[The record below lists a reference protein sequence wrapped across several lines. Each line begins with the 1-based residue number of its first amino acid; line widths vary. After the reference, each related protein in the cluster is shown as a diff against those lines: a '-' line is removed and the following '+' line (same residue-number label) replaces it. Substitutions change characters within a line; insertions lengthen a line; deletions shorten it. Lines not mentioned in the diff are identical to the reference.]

1 MPGDSYS
8 MAGESKS
15 FLEYSRYSIASCTS
29 IAQSKFA
36 ARDLDYLWSKW
47 MYTKSH
53 FASLSLSLLLCRC
66 PCRLVLLASLTIMHI
81 YPFIIKHFPCC
92 WSRIQTFISYIFFS
106 SVSLHCNVFARVR
119 AQITHACL
127 PGRTRLSSQ
136 FAFLVIFKW
145 KSTYKTVCCRSV
157 FALCCCDCVVHACSD
172 CNYLALFCIIFFF
185 SLFCCAFETRFDRI
199 NHDVFLDNF
208 SWS

>member
-92 WSRIQTFISYIFFS
+92 WSRIQTFISYIFFFCF
-106 SVSLHCNVFARVR
+106 SVLQCICARSR
-119 AQITHACL
+119 TDHTCL
-127 PGRTRLSSQ
+127 PAWPHTAQLT
-136 FAFLVIFKW
+136 I
-145 KSTYKTVCCRSV
+145 
-157 FALCCCDCVVHACSD
+157 CVS
-172 CNYLALFCIIFFF
+172 CNFQMKIYL
-185 SLFCCAFETRFDRI
+185 
-199 NHDVFLDNF
+199 
-208 SWS
+208 

>member
-1 MPGDSYS
+1 MNVH
-8 MAGESKS
+8 EIS
-15 FLEYSRYSIASCTS
+15 FCFS
-29 IAQSKFA
+29 F
-36 ARDLDYLWSKW
+36 
-47 MYTKSH
+47 
-53 FASLSLSLLLCRC
+53 SLSLALPLPVSSRSIGLSHDYAYLSIYNKAFSMLLV
-66 PCRLVLLASLTIMHI
+66 PHPDI
-81 YPFIIKHFPCC
+81 HFL
-92 WSRIQTFISYIFFS
+92 YFFS

-119 AQITHACL
+119 AQITHTCL

-172 CNYLALFCIIFFF
+172 CNYLALFCIIFFL